1 LTLPAIRADVPHRF
15 AVHGRNDGL
24 AGAALALADTG
35 ILRPEHWQ
43 GDLREAVSTAI
54 SDLAHK
60 HLPNPLADYTLVLA
74 EDTVAANLEYDT
86 SHGYQASRKLPANT
100 RVSALIV
107 TFNLDNVVHRVIGP
121 AIQRMEGAHRG
132 LGQTVLYWLH
142 TAFNHSSSA
151 LDPIAGYG
159 WAQYNYWMGEND
171 ETAREE
177 EELEYLRAEHENE
190 QKREAFDEAVARR
203 QLQFFRKADYDRA
216 IPLWAGSGFK
226 HHPMLTLEQLA
237 RHRRGRFRP
246 VIDATLAAANLV
258 PKLQINDVSC
268 FELCRSVMS
277 PYLLRW
283 YCSLDRNRQD
293 PLAQIYDDYVNE
305 LYQSGE
311 DRLDVS
317 AVFAWHDPRSL
328 VDAMERFAQWL
339 QLLNGA
345 EHLLG
350 AIAPRNI

>member
-35 ILRPEHWQ
+35 ILCPEHWQ
-43 GDLREAVSTAI
+43 GDLREAVSIAI

-74 EDTVAANLEYDT
+74 EDTVAADLEYDT

-107 TFNLDNVVHRVIGP
+107 TFNLDNLVHRVIGP

-171 ETAREE
+171 ETAREK
-177 EELEYLRAEHENE
+177 EELDYLRAEHENE
-190 QKREAFDEAVARR
+190 QKDVPANKRKPFDEAAARQ

-216 IPLWAGSGFK
+216 IPPWAGSGFK
-226 HHPMLTLEQLA
+226 HHPMLSLEQLA
-237 RHRRGRFRP
+237 CHRRGRFRP
-246 VIDATLAAANLV
+246 YTGLVTRIPYFDSV
-258 PKLQINDVSC
+258 PKVALITLNISSKLTGFGRNATAPLAIASCLFFSSTSNMPLMTMIGILFVSLT
-268 FELCRSVMS
+268 LCSQSMMRKPSHVMS
-277 PYLLRW
+277 VKP
-283 YCSLDRNRQD
+283 STT
-293 PLAQIYDDYVNE
+293 
-305 LYQSGE
+305 
-311 DRLDVS
+311 
-317 AVFAWHDPRSL
+317 
-328 VDAMERFAQWL
+328 RFS
-339 QLLNGA
+339 
-345 EHLLG
+345 
-350 AIAPRNI
+350 